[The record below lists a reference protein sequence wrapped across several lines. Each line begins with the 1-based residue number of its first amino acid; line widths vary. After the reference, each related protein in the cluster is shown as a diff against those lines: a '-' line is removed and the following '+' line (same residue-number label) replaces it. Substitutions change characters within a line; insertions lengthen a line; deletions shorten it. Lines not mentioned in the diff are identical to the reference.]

1 MAFAQQRASVALLC
15 TGAKTRARHRVFCL
29 NTTALGIVT
38 DIIRLVREQE
48 GKLIK
53 LTHCIHWSCCMNIEG
68 LPSFSFQSIH
78 FFFHCLYTGS
88 LHAFS
93 FYSAFQ
99 SSGFEYFSIKDIYC
113 NKMQCRFVRDYATFD
128 QVLSH
133 KSPNEEKC
141 FWVLLWQKLC
151 QSILA
156 TRTVSATWG

>member
-15 TGAKTRARHRVFCL
+15 TGAKTRAKNRVFCS

-38 DIIRLVREQE
+38 DIIRLVRERE
-48 GKLIK
+48 GKLIE
-53 LTHCIHWSCCMNIEG
+53 LMHCIHCSCCMNIEG

-78 FFFHCLYTGS
+78 FFFHCVYTGS

-99 SSGFEYFSIKDIYC
+99 SSRFVSFNIWDTYY
-113 NKMQCRFVRDYATFD
+113 NKMQCRFIRDYATLD
-128 QVLSH
+128 QGLSH

-141 FWVLLWQKLC
+141 FWVLLWQKL
-151 QSILA
+151 SHSTLA
-156 TRTVSATWG
+156 TQTVSAA